1 MAYEFTLKRDC
12 KHAFKDENMALFNRV
27 WRLNK
32 NIYVLFLRT
41 KKGLILF
48 IKACLSVILY
58 VAIQQPNTSE
68 SLKMVLDSLE

>member
-32 NIYVLFLRT
+32 NIYVLYF
-41 KKGLILF
+41 
-48 IKACLSVILY
+48 AY
-58 VAIQQPNTSE
+58 
-68 SLKMVLDSLE
+68 